1 MKQDASCTLCFKV
14 VLLTNAG
21 QLRRHKN
28 RIGVICRGNPFNPQP
43 VKPDRVQLDLDV
55 ATVAKGGAA

>member
-28 RIGVICRGNPFNPQP
+28 RIGAICCGSPFNPQP